1 MLLPIMPQTMPQT
14 MHKIPH
20 NIRPHCRYFAAVYGT
35 LLALVISSCATPPTP
50 PPAPTPIDTA
60 AVAELLQQA
69 AQANSAERWIDP
81 YPGSAVDY
89 FRQTLAL
96 DPYNATA
103 LRGIENITET
113 QAAKARQAADRQQYN
128 LAWLEL
134 DRARRADPMHPTLK
148 PTASYLQLQENSK
161 RYRVEFPATDLS
173 SRSKDTRL
181 ALQTLGEQAK
191 QPDCRA
197 IITSANDAQGRWM
210 YQQMNQADGANR
222 LRAALETGAPSSV
235 AVLCF

>member
-1 MLLPIMPQTMPQT
+1 MPKTMPKT
-14 MHKIPH
+14 GHKSL
-20 NIRPHCRYFAAVYGT
+20 RRFAAFYGA
-35 LLALVISSCATPPTP
+35 LVALALSSCATAPTP
-50 PPAPTPIDTA
+50 PPAPAPIDTA

-69 AQANSAERWIDP
+69 VQANNAERWIDP
-81 YPGSAVDY
+81 YPGSAIDY
-89 FRQTLAL
+89 FRRVLAM
-96 DPYNATA
+96 DPKNATA
-103 LRGIENITET
+103 LRGVENITEA

-161 RYRVEFPATDLS
+161 RYQVQFQAKDLVN
-173 SRSKDTRL
+173 RSKDTKL

-197 IITSANDAQGRWM
+197 IITAANDAQGRWM
-210 YQQMNQADGANR
+210 YQQMNRAAGTNR